1 MTTTSTAAWRNLQSK
16 EPGGRREGSGAS
28 HGPLDGRWSRPSA
41 RAVPTGVV
49 VVYLPCRKDARF
61 SGPRSRRRSR
71 RLPAC
76 LLVTWLRP
84 SSPGSGVR
92 RAGFCR
98 ASLSKLQWGWGGVL
112 ARPLKAVLRMG
123 ESRRF
128 QKLGPLE
135 HRLQAKAA
143 GDSGLSRG
151 LTRAGV
157 GPRPGHLKP
166 LGHLPFSQ
174 GPVLPAPG
182 PPASSLRGFLAPSHA
197 AWDQLPLPGR
207 FTLWSWSP
215 PGAGRKPWAAA
226 LPEEMVAFCAVSCG
240 RGWGHVARCS
250 EKGRRGGAGRAA
262 PSCRRGTEA
271 QEVTGLPRPWGG
283 PTWLLT
289 WPAHCPQAMWTTHFP
304 GFLPLGASFLSLFL
318 DKRLFLLGRLVAS
331 LSFILQHRLRIRII
345 IRVRARICCALAV

>member
-61 SGPRSRRRSR
+61 SGPRSR

-174 GPVLPAPG
+174 GPVFACPGSPRFLSPRISCTISCSLGPAAPPRPFHLMVLEPPRGWQEALGSGSSRRDGCVLRGQLWPGVGSCGPLLGEGAAGWSWQGRPILQEGDRGPGGDGLAQAVGWSHVAPDVAGPLPSGHVDNPLPWIPAPG
-182 PPASSLRGFLAPSHA
+182 GLFPVFV
-197 AWDQLPLPGR
+197 PG
-207 FTLWSWSP
+207 
-215 PGAGRKPWAAA
+215 
-226 LPEEMVAFCAVSCG
+226 
-240 RGWGHVARCS
+240 
-250 EKGRRGGAGRAA
+250 
-262 PSCRRGTEA
+262 
-271 QEVTGLPRPWGG
+271 
-283 PTWLLT
+283 
-289 WPAHCPQAMWTTHFP
+289 
-304 GFLPLGASFLSLFL
+304 
-318 DKRLFLLGRLVAS
+318 
-331 LSFILQHRLRIRII
+331 
-345 IRVRARICCALAV
+345 